1 MKSAQQ
7 KRSKKAGLSPGSLIH
22 VGRDYAQ
29 KAITTLIRYNETA
42 FVEKKIISTTD
53 LISETNNEGI
63 T

>member
-42 FVEKKIISTTD
+42 FVEKR
-53 LISETNNEGI
+53 NNLNNRFNQ
-63 T
+63 